1 MLSARVLIVDDEPG
15 VVYLCQRLL
24 ERASFKV
31 LTETDPSRALRVLEQ
46 EPIDLLLV
54 DIRMPIMDGF
64 QLISYGKSVQPQ
76 MAVLVMTGMGTADT
90 AVKVLRRG
98 ADGLLLKP
106 FDSSNDLIE
115 SVNHVLKTVR
125 ERRDAAKLQALQPL
139 FDLSEAFI
147 AETDP
152 AALLELALASVNRQ
166 LSACAAGI
174 YRLQPGANRCV
185 PVKLTVS
192 GEPLPCDEAQTLF
205 ELFSSHTLLSGAKF
219 AITHSGPRSRPEG
232 QAFLEKMNWGSLL
245 VVTLQRSQQTLLFYA
260 ASDPHQ
266 LPYGE
271 LELELLGILARQATI
286 AMENARLYS
295 DLIRS
300 MKQAEEAAQAL
311 LQAEK
316 MAAVGRTVASV
327 AHEINNP
334 LQAVQNCL
342 HLAGRQELSQQKRND
357 YLKMA
362 RSEVER
368 LAQSVQRMLEFYR
381 QGGADKQSMAVDRLV
396 GHVLELLRQQLKDRH
411 VIVHTSFARAMPDVL
426 VVSQQIHQVLFNLL
440 LNAIDATD
448 ARPEPKEIWVD
459 AWVEKKE
466 VCITIED
473 SGPGISAEVRERL
486 FEPFLST
493 KPNGTGLGLS
503 ISYGIIESHR
513 GKLAVVPSRKG
524 SGACFEI
531 RLPLED
537 RHGQRRSTD
546 N

>member
-152 AALLELALASVNRQ
+152 AALLELALTSINRQ
-166 LSACAAGI
+166 LSVCAAGI
-174 YRLQPGANRCV
+174 YRLQLEANRCV
-185 PVKLTVS
+185 PVRLTVL

-205 ELFSSHTLLSGAKF
+205 ELLSDHTLLSGAKF
-219 AITHSGPRSRPEG
+219 AITHSGPLSRAEG

-300 MKQAEEAAQAL
+300 MRQAEEAAQAL

-381 QGGADKQSMAVDRLV
+381 QGGADKQSVAVDRLV

-426 VVSQQIHQVLFNLL
+426 VVRQQIHQVLFNLL

-448 ARPEPKEIWVD
+448 TRPELKEIWVD
-459 AWVEKKE
+459 AWAEKKE

-473 SGPGISAEVRERL
+473 SGPGISAEVLERL